1 MTSDPQ
7 ALELQQLRR
16 CVRDLVALTAL
27 PASWTGKTPEQIAR
41 LAAEI
46 MLATFR
52 LDLVCVWLNKGSD
65 ICSSPTVHVHLNG
78 QQKPVHQ
85 PEELNRQLIEYME
98 AAVMNTALAISD
110 PTGQHSRLQAIV
122 LPIGHQGQF
131 GCAMAA
137 SHLDQ
142 FPDAYELLLLE
153 VCVNQTATALKEATL
168 IAALRESNAELRRSN
183 EDLAQ
188 YAYAA
193 SHDLQE
199 PLRTIA
205 VYTQLLDRRYSG
217 KLGDTAD
224 ETIKQIVG
232 SARRMEQLI
241 RDLLSHSRL
250 SAVGVDSNAIVDT
263 TAVVRLALDDLHEAV
278 AETNASV
285 TINDLP
291 SVMGEASQL
300 RELFQNLIGNAIKYR
315 AEDPP
320 QIHIGAVKRDGEW
333 HFTVTDNGQGFDLK
347 YADQIFRVFTRLHSK
362 QVPGTGIGLAICKK
376 IVERHGGRIWAE
388 SCAGQGATFNF
399 TLPDTEHGSVASVKA
414 KA

>member
-1 MTSDPQ
+1 MTSNPQ
-7 ALELQQLRR
+7 ALELQQLKR

-41 LAAEI
+41 LAAEM

-52 LDLVCVWLNKGSD
+52 LEVACVWLKESD
-65 ICSSPTVHVHLNG
+65 IWCPAVHVHLNG
-78 QQKPVHQ
+78 QQTVKQ
-85 PEELNRQLIEYME
+85 PEELNRQLTEFLQT
-98 AAVMNTALAISD
+98 AVMNTALSISD
-110 PTGQHSRLQAIV
+110 PTGRHPRLQAIV
-122 LPIGHQGQF
+122 LPIGHHGQF

-142 FPDAYELLLLE
+142 FPDAYELVLLE
-153 VCVNQTATALKEATL
+153 VCVNQTATALKEASL

-199 PLRTIA
+199 PLRTITL
-205 VYTQLLDRRYSG
+205 YTQLLDRRYSG
-217 KLGDTAD
+217 QLGETAD

-232 SARRMEQLI
+232 SAKRMEQLI
-241 RDLLSHSRL
+241 RDVLSHSRL
-250 SAVGVDSNAIVDT
+250 SAADVDSKTLVDT
-263 TAVVRLALDDLHEAV
+263 VTVVRLALDDLHEAV

-285 TINDLP
+285 TVDKLP
-291 SVMGEASQL
+291 SVIAEASQL
-300 RELFQNLIGNAIKYR
+300 RELFQNLIGNSIKYR

-320 QIHIGAVKRDGEW
+320 HIHIGAVKRDGEW
-333 HFTVTDNGQGFDLK
+333 HFSVTDNGQGFDPK

-362 QVPGTGIGLAICKK
+362 QVPGTGMGLAICKK

-388 SCAGQGATFNF
+388 SCVGQGATFHF
-399 TLPDTEHGSVASVKA
+399 TLPDTEQGRTASVNA
-414 KA
+414 RA